1 MKVVGSES
9 QSRQGGKH
17 IKKEWRGQ
25 ILQKKKKKNL
35 QTENIHKYEKLI

>member
-25 ILQKKKKKNL
+25 ILQKKKKKKIYKQKIFTNM
-35 QTENIHKYEKLI
+35 KS